1 MKPAPFKEQNYTFK
15 DSKYEDLP
23 AFISDREVIS
33 MWRMT
38 WRERLHCLFRGY
50 LWVSV
55 ADIAPAPIYITA
67 EKSIFVEEG
76 GK

>member
-1 MKPAPFKEQNYTFK
+1 MKPVAFKEQNYTFK
-15 DSKYEDLP
+15 DTKHEDLP
-23 AFISDREVIS
+23 AFINGREVIS
-33 MWRMT
+33 MWKLT

-55 ADIAPAPIYITA
+55 ADIAPAPLYITA
-67 EKSIFVEEG
+67 EKSIFEEA